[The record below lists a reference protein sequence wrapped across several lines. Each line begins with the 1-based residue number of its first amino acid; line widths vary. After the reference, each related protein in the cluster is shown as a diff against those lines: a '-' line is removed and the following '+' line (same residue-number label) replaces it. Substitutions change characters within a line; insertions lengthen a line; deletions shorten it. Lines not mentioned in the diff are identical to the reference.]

1 MAMNDETISIKSNVQ
16 TASISEGNE
25 SVSFA
30 PRRVGGRSVNGRELG
45 DKRQK

>member
-1 MAMNDETISIKSNVQ
+1 MESVKKVAMDDETISIKINVQ

-30 PRRVGGRSVNGRELG
+30 PRRVGGRRRGGV
-45 DKRQK
+45 